1 MIGLYR
7 PGTSLLHRLP
17 AGAKLLLLMAAVI
30 AILILVRRPVDVAAA
45 LVAVTAAYA
54 VAGFGPRVLLTQLR
68 PLLWMIVVI
77 AAFQVWLTTPARAT
91 VVCGVLLAT
100 VGAAGLVTLTT
111 RVTAMLDTVG
121 RALGPLRRVGVDP
134 DRVGLLLAL
143 TIRLVPVLTDI
154 VRQVSEARKARGL
167 QWSVAAL
174 ATPVVV
180 RALRTADALGDS
192 LVARGIDDGDDA
204 NDGDDG
210 DDRDGDGGGR
220 VGSGGHGVPPRGGA
234 GCDTDAVLGRG
245 GEAATTAS
253 PGR

>member
-192 LVARGIDDGDDA
+192 LVARGVD
-204 NDGDDG
+204 DGDDG
-210 DDRDGDGGGR
+210 DDADDGDDR
-220 VGSGGHGVPPRGGA
+220 DR
-234 GCDTDAVLGRG
+234 
-245 GEAATTAS
+245 
-253 PGR
+253 

>member
-192 LVARGIDDGDDA
+192 LVSRGVDDGDDGDDADDA
-204 NDGDDG
+204 NDGDDR
-210 DDRDGDGGGR
+210 DR
-220 VGSGGHGVPPRGGA
+220 
-234 GCDTDAVLGRG
+234 
-245 GEAATTAS
+245 
-253 PGR
+253 

>member
-30 AILILVRRPVDVAAA
+30 VILILVRRPVDVAVA
-45 LVAVTAAYA
+45 LAGVTAAYA
-54 VAGFGPRVLLTQLR
+54 LAGFGPRVLVAQLR
-68 PLLWMIVVI
+68 PLLWMILII

-91 VVCGVLLAT
+91 VVCGVLLVT

-154 VRQVSEARKARGL
+154 VREVSEARKARGL
-167 QWSVAAL
+167 QWSIAAL

-180 RALRTADALGDS
+180 RALRTADALSDS
-192 LVARGIDDGDDA
+192 LVARGVDDGVENDRDDGVDDGVENDHDDGDGLC
-204 NDGDDG
+204 DGDD
-210 DDRDGDGGGR
+210 DDR
-220 VGSGGHGVPPRGGA
+220 
-234 GCDTDAVLGRG
+234 
-245 GEAATTAS
+245 
-253 PGR
+253 

>member
-17 AGAKLLLLMAAVI
+17 AGAKLLVLMAAVI
-30 AILILVRRPVDVAAA
+30 AILIFVRRPVDVAVA
-45 LVAVTAAYA
+45 LVAVTVAYA

-68 PLLWMIVVI
+68 PLLWMILII

-91 VVCGVLLAT
+91 VVCGILLAT

-167 QWSVAAL
+167 QWSIAAL

-192 LVARGIDDGDDA
+192 LVARGVDDGV
-204 NDGDDG
+204 GDDG
-210 DDRDGDGGGR
+210 VGDGVDGDR
-220 VGSGGHGVPPRGGA
+220 
-234 GCDTDAVLGRG
+234 
-245 GEAATTAS
+245 
-253 PGR
+253 